1 MNDYLC
7 TGGGRPPR
15 PENDAC
21 CRPEPP
27 CPQQPVCPQ
36 QPPCQQPSQ
45 DSCDD
50 CGCRRGFVQT
60 LQMLMRTGLS
70 GLVDFGAFAFVTTDL
85 LVGSGL
91 TAPVLADASYDNLAA
106 DLTGTFS
113 RFPPCACDY
122 IDVAGDVSLP
132 DYGAP
137 ATGLTVS
144 RLNLCDLVAVAFGVT
159 DTAADNYLTARQLLQ
174 SLLQR
179 PRRPGRGGDPFLPTP
194 SLPGPY
200 PPYPDPCDTCCCE
213 TEGSMGG
220 TVSLLAGPLLVAN
233 ATVLG
238 SLDGVMVLANDTAQ
252 RFYLVCSADAA
263 ILQ

>member
-21 CRPEPP
+21 CHPEPP
-27 CPQQPVCPQ
+27 CPQQPA
-36 QPPCQQPSQ
+36 Q
-45 DSCDD
+45 DNCDD

-70 GLVDFGAFAFVTTDL
+70 GLVDFSAFAFVTTDL
-85 LVGSGL
+85 LVGS
-91 TAPVLADASYDNLAA
+91 PLATPAVTDASYDNLAET
-106 DLTGTFS
+106 LTGTFS
-113 RFPPCACDY
+113 RFSPCACDY
-122 IDVAGDVSLP
+122 IDVAGDVFLP
-132 DYGAP
+132 DYCSP

-144 RLNLCDLVAVAFGVT
+144 RLNLCDLIAVAFGVT
-159 DTAADNYLTARQLLQ
+159 DTAKDNYQTARQLLQ

-200 PPYPDPCDTCCCE
+200 PPYPDPCDNCCCE
-213 TEGSMGG
+213 NEGSMGG
-220 TVSLLAGPLLVAN
+220 TASLLAGPLLLAN

-252 RFYLVCSADAA
+252 RFYLVCSGDAA
-263 ILQ
+263 VLS

>member
-15 PENDAC
+15 PENEAC

-27 CPQQPVCPQ
+27 CPPP
-36 QPPCQQPSQ
+36 QPPAAQSPA
-45 DSCDD
+45 SCDD

-60 LQMLMRTGLS
+60 LQMLLRTSLS
-70 GLVDFGAFAFVTTDL
+70 GLVDFQSFGFVTTDF
-85 LVGSGL
+85 LVGTL
-91 TAPVLADASYDNLAA
+91 LAAPVPADTAYDDLGA
-106 DLTGTFS
+106 LTGAFNRFS
-113 RFPPCACDY
+113 HCACDY
-122 IDVAGDVSLP
+122 IDVS
-132 DYGAP
+132 GAVAFP
-137 ATGLTVS
+137 QFAAPPTGQTVS
-144 RLNLCDLVAVAFGVT
+144 RLNLCDLVAVAFGVVG
-159 DTAADNYLTARQLLQ
+159 DTAENYQTARQQLQ

-179 PRRPGRGGDPFLPTP
+179 PRRPGPGDPYLPTP

-200 PPYPDPCDTCCCE
+200 PPYPDPCDTCCCASDS
-213 TEGSMGG
+213 GMGG

-238 SLDGVMVLANDTAQ
+238 SLDGVTVLANDAAQ

-263 ILQ
+263 ILR

>member
-15 PENDAC
+15 PENDDC

-27 CPQQPVCPQ
+27 CPQQS
-36 QPPCQQPSQ
+36 PCQQPSQ
-45 DSCDD
+45 NSGDD

-70 GLVDFGAFAFVTTDL
+70 GLVDFSAFAFVTTDF
-85 LVGSGL
+85 LVGSSLAVPDL
-91 TAPVLADASYDNLAA
+91 TDASYDNLAA
-106 DLTGTFS
+106 TLTGTFS
-113 RFPPCACDY
+113 RFSPCACDY
-122 IDVAGDVSLP
+122 IDVAGDVFLP

-144 RLNLCDLVAVAFGVT
+144 RLNLCDLVAVAF
-159 DTAADNYLTARQLLQ
+159 TATDNYLPARQLLQ

-179 PRRPGRGGDPFLPTP
+179 PRRPGRGEDPFLPTP

-200 PPYPDPCDTCCCE
+200 PPYPDPCNSCCCE
-213 TEGSMGG
+213 TDGSMGG
-220 TVSLLAGPLLVAN
+220 TASLLAGPLLVAN

-252 RFYLVCSADAA
+252 RFYLVCSGDASV
-263 ILQ
+263 LN